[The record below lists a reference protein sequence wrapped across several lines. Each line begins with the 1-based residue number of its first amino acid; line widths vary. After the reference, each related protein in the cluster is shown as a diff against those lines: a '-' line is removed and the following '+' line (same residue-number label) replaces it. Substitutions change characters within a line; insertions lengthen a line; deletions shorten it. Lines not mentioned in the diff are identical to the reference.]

1 MQQTSDSTT
10 TLVPSTIYTTESTKI
25 TSAGTVYHRHTKET
39 YSYQKEDDITIMSPI
54 NNDTVNDNSANSHR
68 VRTRAPSSKEPYQEL
83 KWNDA
88 PLFLNDKFDSP
99 EELMLKDKQT
109 LPIHAG
115 RTALL
120 VVDVQPEYWSQCPA
134 VRKDFPDF
142 PRNLGR
148 LVAQARKQK
157 AKIIWVRADYRYAHS
172 PWLVQFA
179 RLHRGNIPSEVHSD
193 PTNDDIQWEDFATPE
208 GGEYVIPK
216 TSWSSTRH
224 TALMDLL
231 KQSGIDTVL
240 VCGLITSV
248 CVQHSAFGI
257 FEAGYRTLLVTDACA
272 DRGKARHDAA
282 LALYGDYMYELLTV
296 QDLCQPKNPFYLRA
310 AKPVWLTPESVNT
323 LVQPQFFNNLQDSIA
338 KDYGQPGLDIDDSE
352 TTTASNKQEHPTF
365 YKVEPLPNG
374 KEEEAAEEYSVP
386 IKGDRTAG
394 MSDKSLMNATA
405 STSTSSLSTLTVAP
419 NESGQSPKASM
430 PQQNPPDAIQV

>member
-1 MQQTSDSTT
+1 
-10 TLVPSTIYTTESTKI
+10 
-25 TSAGTVYHRHTKET
+25 
-39 YSYQKEDDITIMSPI
+39 MSP
-54 NNDTVNDNSANSHR
+54 NSNQANASTNAAA
-68 VRTRAPSSKEPYQEL
+68 VEEECPYQEL
-83 KWNDA
+83 RWNHA
-88 PLFLNDKFDSP
+88 PLFLNDNFDSP
-99 EELMLKDKQT
+99 DELLKNNKQT

-134 VRKDFPDF
+134 VREDFPDF
-142 PRNLGR
+142 PENLRR
-148 LVAQARKQK
+148 LVKECRQKK

-179 RLHRGNIPSEVHSD
+179 RLHKGRIPSEVHSN
-193 PTNDDIQWEDFATPE
+193 PTTDDIQWEEFATPD

-272 DRGKARHDAA
+272 DRGRARHEAA

-296 QDLCQPKNPFYLRA
+296 DDLCQPENPFYLQP
-310 AKPVWLTPESVNT
+310 AKPVWLTPESVDN
-323 LVQPQFFNNLQDSIA
+323 LVQPQFFNALQDSVVTKTSFLA
-338 KDYGQPGLDIDDSE
+338 DMDDSRTA
-352 TTTASNKQEHPTF
+352 TTSNKGEHPTF
-365 YKVEPLPNG
+365 YKVSSNDIQ
-374 KEEEAAEEYSVP
+374 KEEPSSSRPLKAM
-386 IKGDRTAG
+386 GGTLRTSA
-394 MSDKSLMNATA
+394 
-405 STSTSSLSTLTVAP
+405 SSLSTLSTPLHEIDA
-419 NESGQSPKASM
+419 SPVCVSEA
-430 PQQNPPDAIQV
+430 PQQLPPDAIEV